1 MMTSAT
7 AEKMQKLMRNNVQSG
22 YGDENFPGLTVCAKS
37 GTAELGE
44 GRETNA
50 MFAGF
55 VLDEDYPLAFF
66 AAVEEGGYG
75 RYTCVP
81 IISDVL
87 EVCKEVLDRE

>member
-1 MMTSAT
+1 M
-7 AEKMQKLMRNNVQSG
+7 
-22 YGDENFPGLTVCAKS
+22 YGQWHFPDLYVCAKS

-44 GRETNA
+44 GQESNA

-55 VLDEDYPLAFF
+55 VLDDEYPLAFF

-81 IISDVL
+81 IISRVL
-87 EVCKEVLDRE
+87 EVCKEVLDKE